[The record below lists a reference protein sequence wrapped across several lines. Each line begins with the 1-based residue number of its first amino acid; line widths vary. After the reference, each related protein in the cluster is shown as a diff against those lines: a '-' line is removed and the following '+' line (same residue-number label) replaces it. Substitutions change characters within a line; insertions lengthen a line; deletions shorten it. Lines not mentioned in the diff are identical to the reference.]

1 VILKPQKN
9 NTIFT
14 YRYSRLIAASFFLQN
29 IDMKKTVLIV
39 LAFIAVNYAVKAQT
53 VSLFDGKSTN
63 GWHSYLKSGPGAWS
77 VVDGALQ
84 LDPAAP
90 GQGDLITDNEYE
102 NYDLKLEW
110 KIAEGGNS
118 GIIFGVH
125 EDPSFDAT
133 YLTGIEMQI
142 LDDAKAEDNKLAT
155 HRAGAL
161 YDMKAPSTPAKPAGE
176 WNKVE
181 IKKLNGHLT
190 FWLNG
195 KKVIET
201 QIGSPE
207 WQDMLNKSKF
217 KTWKGFAAYPKGHI
231 ALQDHGAVVSFK
243 NITIKEL

>member
-1 VILKPQKN
+1 
-9 NTIFT
+9 
-14 YRYSRLIAASFFLQN
+14 
-29 IDMKKTVLIV
+29 MKKLLLIILV
-39 LAFIAVNYAVKAQT
+39 FTAVNYSLMAQT
-53 VSLFDGKSTN
+53 TTLFDGKTTN
-63 GWHSYLKSGPGAWS
+63 GWHSYLKTGPGAWR

-84 LDPAAP
+84 LDPKAP
-90 GQGDLITDNEYE
+90 DQGDLVTDKEYE
-102 NYDLKLEW
+102 NYELSLEW

-125 EDPSFDAT
+125 EDPSFNAT

-161 YDMKAPSTPAKPAGE
+161 YDMRAALHPAKPAGE
-176 WNKVE
+176 WNKVK
-181 IKKLNGHLT
+181 IRKLNGHLT

-195 KKVIET
+195 EKVIET

-207 WQDMLNKSKF
+207 WQEMLNKSKF

-231 ALQDHGAVVSFK
+231 ALQDHGAVVSFRDIK
-243 NITIKEL
+243 IKEI

>member
-1 VILKPQKN
+1 
-9 NTIFT
+9 
-14 YRYSRLIAASFFLQN
+14 
-29 IDMKKTVLIV
+29 MKKILLSI
-39 LAFIAVNYAVKAQT
+39 LAFTALHYSLSAQT
-53 VSLFDGKSTN
+53 VKLFDGKTTA
-63 GWHSYLKSGPGAWS
+63 GWHSYLKTGPGAWK

-84 LDPAAP
+84 LDPKAP
-90 GQGDLITDNEYE
+90 NQGDLLTDKEYE
-102 NYDLKLEW
+102 NYELKLEW

-125 EDPSFDAT
+125 EDKSFDAT

-161 YDMKAPSTPAKPAGE
+161 YDMRAPAHPAKPAGE
-176 WNKVE
+176 WNKVT
-181 IKKLNGHLT
+181 IKKLKGHLT

-195 KKVIET
+195 EKVIDT
-201 QIGSPE
+201 QIGSAE
-207 WQDMLNKSKF
+207 WKEMLDKSKF

>member
-1 VILKPQKN
+1 MKRLLLVIPAL
-9 NTIFT
+9 
-14 YRYSRLIAASFFLQN
+14 
-29 IDMKKTVLIV
+29 
-39 LAFIAVNYAVKAQT
+39 IAVNSLKAQT
-53 VSLFDGKSTN
+53 VSLFDGKTTT
-63 GWHSYLKSGPGAWS
+63 GWHSYLKTGPGAWS
-77 VVDGALQ
+77 VVDGTLQ
-84 LDPAAP
+84 LDPKAP
-90 GQGDLITDNEYE
+90 DQGDLITDKEYE
-102 NYDLKLEW
+102 NYELSLQW

-142 LDDAKAEDNKLAT
+142 LDDQKAEDNKLAT
-155 HRAGAL
+155 HRAGSL
-161 YDMKAPSTPAKPAGE
+161 YDMKAPAYPAKPAGE
-176 WNKVE
+176 WNKVT

-195 KKVIET
+195 KVVIDT

-207 WQDMLNKSKF
+207 WQEMLNKSKF

-231 ALQDHGAVVSFK
+231 ALQDHGGVVSFR

>member
-1 VILKPQKN
+1 
-9 NTIFT
+9 
-14 YRYSRLIAASFFLQN
+14 
-29 IDMKKTVLIV
+29 M
-39 LAFIAVNYAVKAQT
+39 
-53 VSLFDGKSTN
+53 
-63 GWHSYLKSGPGAWS
+63 
-77 VVDGALQ
+77 Q
-84 LDPAAP
+84 LDPKAP
-90 GQGDLITDNEYE
+90 NQGDLITDKEYE
-102 NYDLKLEW
+102 NYELSLQW

-125 EDPSFDAT
+125 EDPKFDAT

-161 YDMKAPSTPAKPAGE
+161 YDMRAPSHPAKPAGE
-176 WNKVE
+176 WNKVK
-181 IKKLNGHLT
+181 IRKQNGHLT

-195 KKVIET
+195 NKVIDT

-207 WQDMLNKSKF
+207 WKEMLDKSKF

-243 NITIKEL
+243 DITIKEL

>member
-1 VILKPQKN
+1 MI
-9 NTIFT
+9 
-14 YRYSRLIAASFFLQN
+14 
-29 IDMKKTVLIV
+29 MKKSLLIV
-39 LAFIAVNYAVKAQT
+39 LALFAAGYAARAQT
-53 VSLFDGKSTN
+53 VRLFDGKTTN
-63 GWHSYLKSGPGAWS
+63 GWHSYLKSGPGAWK
-77 VVDGALQ
+77 VVDGVLQ
-84 LDPAAP
+84 LNPAAT
-90 GQGDLITDNEYE
+90 GQGDLVTDKEYE
-102 NYDLKLEW
+102 NFDLKLEW

-125 EDPSFDAT
+125 EDPSFDDT

-161 YDMKAPSTPAKPAGE
+161 YDMKAPLSPAKPAGE

-181 IKKLNGHLT
+181 IKKLNGHIT
-190 FWLNG
+190 FWMNG
-195 KKVIET
+195 KKTIET

-207 WQDMLNKSKF
+207 WQAMLNKSKF
-217 KTWKGFAAYPKGHI
+217 KNWKGFAAYPKGHI